1 MPELRWTLL
10 ILGALFVGGLALWE
24 WRRKRHARGPD
35 SASAPH
41 AGGSLREGER
51 ISPTFG
57 VAPDVSLDGPAGLAP
72 TRGVFREPTLT
83 FEEVSVEIPADSR
96 DRFADPPVVELDDE
110 SLDRLKVEAGEAI
123 DEFSEPVEDEVD
135 ADGDADAP
143 VADEPMIPRLS
154 PAVVI
159 APTLA
164 PPGEGAAGPQASR
177 DAHRPTEA
185 REPRRWGE
193 WSDPGEPRVPLDA
206 HDEPTTRFD
215 ASEPESERAPAH
227 EAARASA
234 PAYSA
239 TSHAASPLSAESLD
253 SAETASDEPVVD
265 WPDEATRK
273 IVALRLV
280 SGTGERFAGRAVRL
294 ALAAEGFLL
303 GKFEIFHKPGPD
315 GRAVLSAASLTKPGI
330 FSLATMDAQR
340 YGGISLFA
348 VLPGPLSPQATFDE
362 LLTTARALNDRLRG
376 ALQDERGEP
385 LTPMRS
391 AGIRD
396 SLTAATS
403 AAAPIVEAAVAPP
416 VVGDPGSASPA

>member
-1 MPELRWTLL
+1 LSLAMPELRWTLL

-24 WRRKRHARGPD
+24 WRRQRHARGPD
-35 SASAPH
+35 GAPASH
-41 AGGSLREGER
+41 AGGSPREGER
-51 ISPTFG
+51 ISPTFDG
-57 VAPDVSLDGPAGLAP
+57 APDVSFGEGPALAP

-83 FEEVSVEIPADSR
+83 FEEVSVQIPADSR

-135 ADGDADAP
+135 ADSAAAAP
-143 VADEPMIPRLS
+143 LADEPMIPRLS
-154 PAVVI
+154 PAVVL

-164 PPGEGAAGPQASR
+164 PADKRTADVQG
-177 DAHRPTEA
+177 

-193 WSDPGEPRVPLDA
+193 WSDPGEPRPPLDA

-215 ASEPESERAPAH
+215 ASESQSE
-227 EAARASA
+227 SA
-234 PAYSA
+234 PAPGHEPASA
-239 TSHAASPLSAESLD
+239 SAHTAAASQNAESLH
-253 SAETASDEPVVD
+253 SAETASDEPIVD

-396 SLTAATS
+396 SLAAATS
-403 AAAPIVEAAVAPP
+403 AAAPVVGAAVAPP